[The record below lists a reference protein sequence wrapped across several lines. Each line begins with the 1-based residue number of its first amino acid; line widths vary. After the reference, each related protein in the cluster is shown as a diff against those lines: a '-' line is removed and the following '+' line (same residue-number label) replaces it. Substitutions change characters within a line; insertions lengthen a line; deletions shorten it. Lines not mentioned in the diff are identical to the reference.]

1 MNLAFNFQPKLIS
14 AMKGYSK
21 ERFVS
26 DSMAGII
33 VGIVALPLA
42 IAFGIAS
49 GVSPE
54 MGIITAIIGGFMVA
68 ALGGCSVQIGGPT
81 GSFIVI
87 VYGIVQTFGLEGLVV
102 ATVISGV
109 LLIIM
114 GLLKLGSVIKFIP
127 YPIVVGYTSG
137 TAMIIFTTQ
146 IKDIFGLTIQE
157 SSADFLSKWTSY
169 ILAWDTVN
177 VGSFVVSLA
186 TVILIALTPKVV
198 KKLPGSLVAIVGVTA
213 VTYLLRQYMGI
224 ESIETIGDRFTL
236 SSSLPQ
242 PKMLE
247 LDMSTINLLL
257 PSAVTLA
264 LLGAIESLLSATI
277 SDGVTGEQH
286 DSNTELVAQG
296 AANIVVPIF
305 GGLPVTGAV
314 ARTMTNIK
322 NGGVTPISGIIHSA
336 TLLLILLFLGP
347 LTKHIPMACLAGV
360 LVSVAYNMSEWKTF
374 KRLMKGAKSDVAV
387 LVVTFSLT
395 VLFDL
400 TVAIIIGLLMAIV
413 LFLRR
418 ISEVTEV
425 TVARSKLDL
434 SHEGEF
440 SHDEEVLDIKEGVEV
455 YHIDGPFFFGVASKF
470 DSVMQRIGD
479 PAKVRII
486 RMKRVPFMD
495 STGVHNLESLVISS
509 QDAGIKIILSGV
521 TPSVRETLSRA
532 NFEVLIGEDAICDN
546 INEALAKANAY
557 VNKE

>member
-1 MNLAFNFQPKLIS
+1 MDLTFNFHPKLIS
-14 AMKGYSK
+14 TLKGYTK
-21 ERFVS
+21 ERLIS
-26 DSMAGII
+26 DSMAGVI

-87 VYGIVQTFGLEGLVV
+87 VYGIVQSFGLEGLVI
-102 ATVISGV
+102 ATVISGL

-114 GLLKLGSVIKFIP
+114 GALKLGSIIKFIP

-146 IKDIFGLTIQE
+146 IKDIFGLTTQE
-157 SSADFLSKWTSY
+157 SSADFTSKWISY
-169 ILAWDTVN
+169 IQAWDTIN
-177 VGSFVVSLA
+177 YESLIVSVS
-186 TVILIALTPKVV
+186 TVALIALTPKIL
-198 KKLPGSLVAIVGVTA
+198 KKIPGSLIAIVGVTA
-213 VTYLLRQYMGI
+213 VTYLLRHYLGVDG
-224 ESIETIGDRFTL
+224 IETIGDRFTL
-236 SSSLPQ
+236 RSSLPE
-242 PKMLE
+242 PTIIDI
-247 LDMSTINLLL
+247 DMDTINLLL
-257 PSAVTLA
+257 PSAITLA

-277 SDGVTGEQH
+277 SDGVTGDQH
-286 DSNTELVAQG
+286 DSNTELMAQG

-322 NGGVTPISGIIHSA
+322 NGGITPISGIIHSA
-336 TLLLILLFLGP
+336 TLLMILLFLGP
-347 LTKHIPMACLAGV
+347 LTQHIPMACLAGV
-360 LVSVAYNMSEWKTF
+360 LVSVAYNMSEWRTF
-374 KRLMKGAKSDVAV
+374 KRLMRGAKSDVAV

-400 TVAIIIGLLMAIV
+400 TVAIIFGLLMAIV

-434 SHEGEF
+434 SHDGELD
-440 SHDEEVLDIKEGVEV
+440 HQEEVLEINDGVEV

-470 DSVMQRIGD
+470 DSVMKRIGD

-509 QDAGIKIILSGV
+509 QNAGIKVILSGV
-521 TPSVRETLSRA
+521 TPSVRATLEKASFQ
-532 NFEVLIGEDAICDN
+532 NLIGEDAICDN
-546 INEALAKANAY
+546 INEALQKANAY
-557 VNKE
+557 VIE

>member
-1 MNLAFNFQPKLIS
+1 MNLSFGFQPKLITS
-14 AMKGYSK
+14 LKGYTK
-21 ERFVS
+21 EKFVS
-26 DSMAGII
+26 DTMAGLI

-87 VYGIVQTFGLEGLVV
+87 VYGIVQTFGLEGLVI

-109 LLIIM
+109 LLILM
-114 GLLKLGSVIKFIP
+114 GVLKLGSIIKFIP

-146 IKDIFGLTIQE
+146 IKDIFGLTVHE

-169 ILAWDTVN
+169 IQAWDTVN
-177 VGSFVVSLA
+177 AGALIVSVA
-186 TVILIALTPKVV
+186 TVALIALTPKVI

-213 VTYLLRQYMGI
+213 VTFVLREYFGVDT
-224 ESIETIGDRFTL
+224 IETIGDRFTL
-236 SSSLPQ
+236 RSSLPE
-242 PKMLE
+242 PTMLDI
-247 LDMSTINLLL
+247 DMDTINLLL

-277 SDGVTGEQH
+277 SDGVTGDQH
-286 DSNTELVAQG
+286 DSNTELMAQG

-322 NGGVTPISGIIHSA
+322 NGGITPISGMVHAA
-336 TLLLILLFLGP
+336 TLLMILLFLGP
-347 LTKHIPMACLAGV
+347 LTQHIPMACLAGV
-360 LVSVAYNMSEWKTF
+360 LVSVAYNMSEWRTF
-374 KRLMKGAKSDVAV
+374 KRLMKGARSDVAV
-387 LVVTFSLT
+387 LVTTFSLT

-434 SHEGEF
+434 SHDGEVA
-440 SHDEEVLDIKEGVEV
+440 HDEEVLDIREGVEV

-495 STGVHNLESLVISS
+495 STGVHNLESLVLSS
-509 QDAGIKIILSGV
+509 QNAGIKVFLSGV
-521 TPSVRETLSRA
+521 KPSVRETLEKA
-532 NFEVLIGEDAICDN
+532 NFAALIGADAICDD
-546 INEALAKANAY
+546 IHEALRKANAF
-557 VNKE
+557 VAQ

>member
-26 DSMAGII
+26 DSMAGVI

-177 VGSFVVSLA
+177 IGSLIVSLA

-360 LVSVAYNMSEWKTF
+360 LVSVAYNMSEWRTF

-413 LFLRR
+413 LFLKR
-418 ISEVTEV
+418 ISEMTEV

-440 SHDEEVLDIKEGVEV
+440 SHDEEILDIKDGVEV

-509 QDAGIKIILSGV
+509 QDNGIKVILSGV

-532 NFEVLIGEDAICDN
+532 NFEALIGEDAICDN
-546 INEALAKANAY
+546 INEALTKANAY
-557 VNKE
+557 VAD

>member
-1 MNLAFNFQPKLIS
+1 MDLSFKFRPKLIS

-21 ERFVS
+21 ERFIS

-109 LLIIM
+109 LLILM

-146 IKDIFGLTIQE
+146 IKDFFGLTIQE
-157 SSADFLSKWTSY
+157 SGADFLSKWTSY
-169 ILAWDTVN
+169 ILAWDTIN
-177 VGSFVVSLA
+177 VGAFIVSIA
-186 TVILIALTPKVV
+186 TMALIILTPKVMR
-198 KKLPGSLVAIVGVTA
+198 KIPGSLVAIVGVTA
-213 VTYLLRQYMGI
+213 VTYILRQYFGI

-236 SSSLPQ
+236 RSSLPE
-242 PKMLE
+242 PTMLN
-247 LDMSTINLLL
+247 LDMDTINLLL

-286 DSNTELVAQG
+286 DSNTELMAQG

-322 NGGVTPISGIIHSA
+322 NGGITPISGIIHSA

-347 LTKHIPMACLAGV
+347 LTQHIPMACLAGV
-360 LVSVAYNMSEWKTF
+360 LISVAYNMSEWRTF
-374 KRLMKGAKSDVAV
+374 KHLLKGAGSDVAV
-387 LVVTFSLT
+387 LVTTFSLT

-425 TVARSKLDL
+425 TVVRSKLDL
-434 SHEGEF
+434 SHDGEVA
-440 SHDEEVLDIKEGVEV
+440 HDEEVLEVSEGVEV

-495 STGVHNLESLVISS
+495 STGVHNLEALVASS
-509 QDAGIKIILSGV
+509 QSLGIKVILSGV
-521 TPSVRETLSRA
+521 KPSVREMLTKA
-532 NFEVLIGEDAICDN
+532 NFEELIGEDAICND
-546 INEALAKANAY
+546 IQEALTKANAY
-557 VNKE
+557 VAGL

>member
-1 MNLAFNFQPKLIS
+1 MDLSFKFRPKLIS

-21 ERFVS
+21 ERFIS

-109 LLIIM
+109 LLILM

-146 IKDIFGLTIQE
+146 IKDFFGLTIQE
-157 SSADFLSKWTSY
+157 SGADFLSKWTSY
-169 ILAWDTVN
+169 IQAWDTIN
-177 VGSFVVSLA
+177 VGAFIVSIA
-186 TVILIALTPKVV
+186 TMALIILTPKVMR
-198 KKLPGSLVAIVGVTA
+198 KIPGSLVAIVGVTA
-213 VTYLLRQYMGI
+213 VTYLLRQYFGI
-224 ESIETIGDRFTL
+224 ETIETIGDRFTL
-236 SSSLPQ
+236 RSSLPE
-242 PKMLE
+242 PTMLE
-247 LDMSTINLLL
+247 LDMDTINLLL

-286 DSNTELVAQG
+286 DSNTELMAQG

-322 NGGVTPISGIIHSA
+322 NGGITPISGIIHSA

-347 LTKHIPMACLAGV
+347 LTQHIPMACLAGV
-360 LVSVAYNMSEWKTF
+360 LISVAYNMSEWRTF
-374 KRLMKGAKSDVAV
+374 KHLLKGAGSDVAV
-387 LVVTFSLT
+387 LVTTFSLT

-434 SHEGEF
+434 SHDGEVA
-440 SHDEEVLDIKEGVEV
+440 HDEEVLDIREGVEV

-495 STGVHNLESLVISS
+495 STGVHNLEALVASS
-509 QDAGIKIILSGV
+509 QSVGIKVILSGV
-521 TPSVRETLSRA
+521 KPSVREMLTKA
-532 NFEVLIGEDAICDN
+532 NFEALIGEDAICDD
-546 INEALAKANAY
+546 IQEALTKANAY
-557 VNKE
+557 VADL